1 MKFSKKLVFSAF
13 SCAFALGAS
22 AQESNDCYV
31 YKSDVI
37 TYSDFGLKNIQEFEK
52 NALIY
57 SINYHLRCYFD
68 FSWPSF
74 CFDASLK
81 NCGLVTLTTKGIIK
95 NVALNWYSLQTNREP
110 HIELFLSK
118 HPYRSVDD
126 LYAEETQESYYAGS
140 MTKADNSY
148 DTDDE
153 YYYWGIRD
161 NGTTSYVSSI
171 NVTWQLAH
179 IRENLT
185 VGNLGT
191 ICLPYDVK
199 AEDWADELTAYTI
212 AGKVMNSTREQVE
225 ALVFE
230 EVDEMKA
237 GVAYLF
243 VPKKS
248 GICLKYYGTE
258 VQQPVESQYGLIGSF
273 ENYTFTE
280 NDCRD
285 NNLFLISNNSIRLA
299 GAGAGVGANR
309 AYIKMSKEMPE
320 YHETNSSRKLLVSAN
335 GYIET
340 GDSPTIVEMLKAI
353 ASLKDGQNQTSTA
366 YDLQGRMVSGT
377 SAKGIVIENGKKK
390 YISVR

>member
-1 MKFSKKLVFSAF
+1 MKISKKLFISAVA
-13 SCAFALGAS
+13 CAFALGTR
-22 AQESNDCYV
+22 AQTNDGYV
-31 YKSDVI
+31 YVTDVLNKENLTWRD
-37 TYSDFGLKNIQEFEK
+37 TYFG
-52 NALIY
+52 
-57 SINYHLRCYFD
+57 
-68 FSWPSF
+68 
-74 CFDASLK
+74 
-81 NCGLVTLTTKGIIK
+81 
-95 NVALNWYSLQTNREP
+95 SLQTENATYATTLYP
-110 HIELFLSK
+110 GSASVLFDSSVPNDGVVVIASNHILGKITIEWNESQQNIAGFKSSLKFITSNEAFK
-118 HPYRSVDD
+118 KTKD
-126 LYAEETQESYYAGS
+126 LHALADEFF
-140 MTKADNSY
+140 TKVNYPDNIY
-148 DTDDE
+148 VPKGN
-153 YYYWGIRD
+153 YCFWGIKTGE
-161 NGTTSYVSSI
+161 NTSNVKNI
-171 NVTWQLAH
+171 NVYWH
-179 IRENLT
+179 ITYMRENLT

-258 VQQPVESQYGLIGSF
+258 VQQPVESKYGLIGSF

-280 NDCRD
+280 DDCRD

>member
-1 MKFSKKLVFSAF
+1 MKISKQIVLSAF
-13 SCAFALGAS
+13 ACAFALGAS
-22 AQESNDCYV
+22 AQEGDGYV
-31 YKSDVI
+31 YETDILSCQTLNFNSSIDREYKKDVFI
-37 TYSDFGLKNIQEFEK
+37 NSTLYSISCLYSKANSCYSFDAYTEYGLIVKKTKGIVKCLRVDWHSLSKGASVELYIKDSPYNNVTELFNSNSRGIYVGDYIYSQDPIIINMDRLGYYFGLKNISNK
-52 NALIY
+52 TA
-57 SINYHLRCYFD
+57 
-68 FSWPSF
+68 
-74 CFDASLK
+74 
-81 NCGLVTLTTKGIIK
+81 
-95 NVALNWYSLQTNREP
+95 
-110 HIELFLSK
+110 FLS
-118 HPYRSVDD
+118 S
-126 LYAEETQESYYAGS
+126 L
-140 MTKADNSY
+140 
-148 DTDDE
+148 
-153 YYYWGIRD
+153 
-161 NGTTSYVSSI
+161 SI
-171 NVTWQLAH
+171 TWQLAH

-212 AGKVMNSTREQVE
+212 AGKVMNSTRDQIE

-248 GICLKYYGTE
+248 DICLKYYGAE
-258 VQQPVESQYGLIGSF
+258 VKEPVESQYGLIGSF

>member
-1 MKFSKKLVFSAF
+1 MKISKKFLLSAF
-13 SCAFALGAS
+13 ACAFALEAS
-22 AQESNDCYV
+22 AQASDGYV
-31 YKSDVI
+31 YKTDDLNYESLSIKSNNISGAYVGKYASYVSKLLWTKGVLNFDKAEGYGLFVTASNAILKQIEFKWASGYPISNPTMVLYCSDAPYTKI
-37 TYSDFGLKNIQEFEK
+37 SELSASN
-52 NALIY
+52 
-57 SINYHLRCYFD
+57 SIGQSEILY
-68 FSWPSF
+68 PT
-74 CFDASLK
+74 
-81 NCGLVTLTTKGIIK
+81 VTL
-95 NVALNWYSLQTNREP
+95 VP
-110 HIELFLSK
+110 DDD
-118 HPYRSVDD
+118 YR
-126 LYAEETQESYYAGS
+126 
-140 MTKADNSY
+140 
-148 DTDDE
+148 
-153 YYYWGIRD
+153 YWGIACSK
-161 NGTTSYVSSI
+161 NSAFFSNI
-171 NVTWQLAH
+171 IVTWQLAH
-179 IRENLT
+179 FRENLT

-199 AEDWADELTAYTI
+199 ADDLVDELTAYTI
-212 AGKVMNSTREQVE
+212 VGKIMDNSDKSKVE

-230 EVDEMKA
+230 EVEEMKA

-243 VPKKS
+243 IPKKS

-258 VQQPVESQYGLIGSF
+258 VQQPVESKYGLIGSF

-280 NDCRD
+280 DDCRD

>member
-1 MKFSKKLVFSAF
+1 MKFSKKLFFSAF
-13 SCAFALGAS
+13 ACTFALGAS
-22 AQESNDCYV
+22 AQGAAEEPTYL
-31 YKSDVI
+31 KRDVLTPDKI
-37 TYSDFGLKNIQEFEK
+37 CSQLGSKIKQYPTETATYSAILMNDTGAIGFDGKENSIGIVAHASGAVLNSIEFDWNIKSANGANVFFCARDISYANTSQLYVDDSYIDKITKAQAYYKPSENYRFWGLKK
-52 NALIY
+52 
-57 SINYHLRCYFD
+57 
-68 FSWPSF
+68 
-74 CFDASLK
+74 
-81 NCGLVTLTTKGIIK
+81 GTLTAYI
-95 NVALNWYSLQTNREP
+95 
-110 HIELFLSK
+110 
-118 HPYRSVDD
+118 
-126 LYAEETQESYYAGS
+126 
-140 MTKADNSY
+140 NSI
-148 DTDDE
+148 TV
-153 YYYWGIRD
+153 I
-161 NGTTSYVSSI
+161 
-171 NVTWQLAH
+171 WQLAH
-179 IRENLT
+179 FRENLT
-185 VGNLGT
+185 IGNLGT

-199 AEDWADELTAYTI
+199 AEDWVDELTAYTI
-212 AGKVMNSTREQVE
+212 AGKVMSSTRDQIE

-258 VQQPVESQYGLIGSF
+258 VQQPVESKYGLIGSF

-280 NDCRD
+280 DDCRD

-377 SAKGIVIENGKKK
+377 SPKGIVMENGKKK

>member
-1 MKFSKKLVFSAF
+1 MKISKKLFFSAF

-22 AQESNDCYV
+22 AQENGTYLKKDVLTNEICTLTGYKVVEHNTGVAHYAAILMQNGQSIAFDGKEDLTHGIVANSEVAVLENIEFEWVPVAKDMQPKVLFYTKPSLYNSVTELGGIPQAEIV
-31 YKSDVI
+31 YQQPMFTPWENVK
-37 TYSDFGLKNIQEFEK
+37 YWGLKKDIQIASFK
-52 NALIY
+52 
-57 SINYHLRCYFD
+57 SI
-68 FSWPSF
+68 
-74 CFDASLK
+74 
-81 NCGLVTLTTKGIIK
+81 T
-95 NVALNWYSLQTNREP
+95 
-110 HIELFLSK
+110 
-118 HPYRSVDD
+118 
-126 LYAEETQESYYAGS
+126 
-140 MTKADNSY
+140 
-148 DTDDE
+148 
-153 YYYWGIRD
+153 
-161 NGTTSYVSSI
+161 
-171 NVTWQLAH
+171 VTWHLAYF
-179 IRENLT
+179 RENLT

-199 AEDWADELTAYTI
+199 AEDLADELTAYTI
-212 AGKVMNSTREQVE
+212 TGKVMNSTREQVE

-258 VQQPVESQYGLIGSF
+258 VQQPVESKYGLIGSF

-280 NDCRD
+280 DDCRD